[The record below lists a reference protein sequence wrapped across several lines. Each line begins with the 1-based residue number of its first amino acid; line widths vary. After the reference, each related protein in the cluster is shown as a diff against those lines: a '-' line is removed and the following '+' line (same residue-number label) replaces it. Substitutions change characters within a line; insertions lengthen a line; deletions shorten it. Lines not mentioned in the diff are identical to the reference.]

1 MHWRDK
7 SLVAALGIWLHYPNK
22 DNYLRILSLLPL
34 PTLISLNGLLCT
46 MEPGLTW
53 NLQPWWVRMSWS
65 DHAWATSYVHLSLV
79 LSLPPFLWTY
89 VVALFLLWPFLLLP
103 PAQSPDGSQIF
114 FTVCCWQLWLP
125 HADAAEPGQ
134 RGHCL
139 SWGCAQLLPCPLLW
153 DRFTLAALWHSDPR
167 IKCNPFTFVL
177 GWSSLASQIS
187 DLGDGGKTIRR
198 EKNAKK
204 LSFAIIFKCL
214 NFNYIWL

>member
-65 DHAWATSYVHLSLV
+65 DHAWATSYVHLSLI

-103 PAQSPDGSQIF
+103 PAQSPGWIPDLF
-114 FTVCCWQLWLP
+114 
-125 HADAAEPGQ
+125 
-134 RGHCL
+134 HCL
-139 SWGCAQLLPCPLLW
+139 LL
-153 DRFTLAALWHSDPR
+153 TALAASCRCCRTWSERALPELGLCSASTLSTLVGQVHSCCSLTQWSKNQMQSFHFCFGLVQPR
-167 IKCNPFTFVL
+167 F
-177 GWSSLASQIS
+177 S
-187 DLGDGGKTIRR
+187 
-198 EKNAKK
+198 
-204 LSFAIIFKCL
+204 
-214 NFNYIWL
+214 NFRSGRWWQNN